1 MNQPFRT
8 AVVGLIRGKGLC
20 YGILQSKGLQLEA
33 VCDTNSDLL
42 KDVAA
47 ATGGPAAFTDYETM
61 LAEARPEIVVVA
73 TPTALHAK
81 MVLQAVN
88 AGVKG
93 IYCEKP
99 MAVNM
104 ADARMMVEACKAAR
118 IPFIVGHQRR
128 MSAAFRT
135 MRRLIAEGAVGDVY
149 LIRGACP
156 GDILNDVAHTV
167 DNIRFLNGDDD
178 VKWVFGQINRNLG
191 VVDPVHMPGRPGW
204 RYGHPVETG
213 SMATFEFA
221 NGVRAEMLSGDLRV
235 TAYHAPYPGWA
246 YQDIE
251 VLGTKGRL
259 WRNGDHAD
267 PPLRIWDENGGW
279 RPVSADPLPYW
290 PDKLIEVDDPAV
302 LAHCPPVDH
311 AYILD
316 EFARCIH
323 EGGEHTLDA
332 ANVMKGLEVLMAV
345 LESARLRKKI
355 ELPLRQD
362 RYPLEIMIE
371 EGQL

>member
-1 MNQPFRT
+1 MEKRLST

-20 YGILQSKGLQLEA
+20 YGILQSKGLQLNA
-33 VCDTNSDLL
+33 VCDTNADLL

-47 ATGGPAAFTDYETM
+47 ATGGPAAFADYETM
-61 LAEARPEIVVVA
+61 LAQAKPEVVVVA

-81 MVLQAVN
+81 MVLQAVS

-104 ADARMMVEACKAAR
+104 ADARAMVEACAVAR
-118 IPFIVGHQRR
+118 IPFIIGHQRR
-128 MSAAFRT
+128 MSTAFRT
-135 MRRLIAEGAVGDVY
+135 MRRLIAEGAVGEVY

-191 VVDPVHMPGRPGW
+191 VIDPVHMPGRPGW

-235 TAYHAPYPGWA
+235 AVRNPLYPGWA

-251 VLGTKGRL
+251 VFGTKGRL
-259 WRNGDHAD
+259 WRNGDNAD
-267 PPLRIWDENGGW
+267 PPLRIWDEKGGW
-279 RPVSADPLPYW
+279 RAVSADPLPYQ
-290 PDKLIEVDDPAV
+290 PGKLIHADDPAV
-302 LAHCPPVDH
+302 LAYCPPVDH

-316 EFARCIH
+316 ELARFILK
-323 EGGEHTLDA
+323 GGTHTLDA
-332 ANVMKGLEVLMAV
+332 ANVMKGFEVLMAV

-362 RYPLEIMIE
+362 RYPLEIMME